1 MSRAVSQ
8 IAVSQLAVAM
18 VFIVLRVLNLFDAG
32 HTVHGFLLS
41 VAAVAESAVAIG
53 WWRTRGRADARSRAL
68 AAIAA
73 VGGIV
78 VWGLS
83 DNTMGVPVFAVAMC
97 IAVVAF
103 GVWAGVAMAAVMIA
117 AVLALYLGA
126 DGAPSGGAAANL
138 VMILAV
144 SVLALA
150 AAYLIAQLDRAIAL
164 EAETARLRREEA
176 LAEMDRVLA
185 DERMGY
191 AQLLHDELG
200 QRLTAIGMEL
210 DLATRLRAS
219 GPDAEDAAW
228 SEVERGRTA
237 VSDALDELRTLV
249 RSMSPLGAS
258 EYRRLDTDAAL
269 DTIARTFTGTGLA
282 VHVERSGTAPGALDQ
297 LAYRI
302 IQEGLTNAARHSG
315 ADNVTVSVFMGE
327 SCTIRIHDDGHADPQ
342 GHAEG
347 FGLVNLRERV
357 ESAGGSLVA
366 GPGEE
371 GFALDASYPLQ
382 TENA

>member
-1 MSRAVSQ
+1 MSN

-18 VFIVLRVLNLFDAG
+18 VFILLRVLNLFADG
-32 HTVHGFLLS
+32 RTVHGALLS
-41 VAAVAESAVAIG
+41 VAAIAESAAAIR
-53 WWRTRGRADARSRAL
+53 WWRTRGRADTRSRAL

-103 GVWAGVAMAAVMIA
+103 GVWAGVTMATVMIV

-126 DGAPSGGAAANL
+126 DGVPSGGVAANL

-164 EAETARLRREEA
+164 EAETDRLRREEA
-176 LAEMDRVLA
+176 LAEVDRVLA

-191 AQLLHDELG
+191 ARLLHDELG

-219 GPDAEDAAW
+219 GTDAEDAAW

-249 RSMSPLGAS
+249 RSMSPLSTS
-258 EYRRLDTDAAL
+258 EHRRLDTDAAL

-282 VHVERSGTAPGALDQ
+282 VHVERSGTATGALDQ

-315 ADNVTVSVFMGE
+315 ADNVTVSVSMGE
-327 SCTIRIHDDGHADPQ
+327 SCTIRVHDDGRADSQ

-366 GPGEE
+366 GPGDE

-382 TENA
+382 RENA